1 MTADTVLASFA
12 AALDYPGPDLGERL
26 AACHAAVAGEHGEAA
41 GLVAAFLAFA
51 RATPPGRLEELY
63 AAAFDLREDCAPY
76 LGAHLF
82 RGDPRRGA
90 FMARLAESYRVHGFS
105 AGGELPDHLGVVLRY
120 LAGNRRDEEAAELL
134 ALALVPT
141 ATAIAA
147 GLGRQGH
154 PWEPLLRAL
163 LLVVCARATVGAKSA
178 ALTPP
183 PRAPHPAP
191 AAGGC
196 R

>member
-1 MTADTVLASFA
+1 MAGDPVLASFA
-12 AALDYPGPDLGERL
+12 DALDYPGADLEARL
-26 AACHAAVAGEHGEAA
+26 AACRDAVAGESAEAA
-41 GLVAAFLAFA
+41 ALVAAFMESVHG
-51 RATPPGRLEELY
+51 TPAGRLEELY
-63 AAAFDLREDCAPY
+63 AAAFDLQEDCAPY

-90 FMARLAESYRVHGFS
+90 FMARLAESYRLHGFS

-141 ATAIAA
+141 VTAIAQ

-163 LLVVCARATVGAKSA
+163 LLVVCARATVGTKA
-178 ALTPP
+178 APLTPP
-183 PRAPHPAP
+183 PRAPLPAP
-191 AAGGC
+191 VAGGWE
-196 R
+196 